1 MANEEKLLDY
11 LKWVT
16 ADLHE
21 TRQRLADAEAGR
33 HEPVAIVGMG
43 CRLPGG
49 VRSPG
54 DLWRLL
60 SEGGDAVSAFPRD
73 RGWDVE
79 GLYDPDP
86 DRPGH
91 TYVKEGGFLYDAA
104 HFDPEAFEMTPR
116 EAAATDPQHRL
127 LLETAWETFE
137 DAGIDPTSLRGSDT
151 GVFAGVMY
159 SDYATQVSKALE
171 GYEGHISIGSAP
183 SIASGRVA
191 YSFGLEGPAVTV
203 DTACSSSLV
212 ALHLAAQ
219 ALRAGECSLAL
230 AGGATVMCGPGIFV
244 EFSRQRGLAPDGR
257 CKPFAAAADGTG
269 WAEGSGLLLVE
280 RLSDARRNGHRV
292 LAVLRGSAVNQDG
305 ASNGLTAPNGP
316 SQQRVIRQALASA
329 GLSSADVDAVEA
341 HGTGTT
347 LGDPIEA
354 QAILAAYGQGRPAG
368 RPLRLGSV
376 KSNLG
381 HTQAAAGAA
390 GLMKMMLAMRH
401 GVLPRSL
408 HIDAPSP
415 HVDWSAGDVAL
426 LTEDLPWPADAERPR
441 RAGVSS
447 FGMSGTNA
455 HAIIE
460 EPPATEPAAPAPE
473 PPGPVV
479 LRVSGHT
486 AAALRAQ
493 ADRLHRHLEAHE
505 ELALPDVAHTLATAR
520 ATLDHRGAAVG
531 ESRAEVLAGL
541 RAVADGAAA
550 AVTGRARAGR
560 TAVLFTGQGSQRA
573 GMGRELYERYP
584 VFAAAFDDVCAG
596 FAPHLDRP
604 LRDLVF
610 ADVGSAAPGSDDAAL
625 LDRTGYTQPAL
636 FAVEVALYRL
646 AESRGVRA
654 DYLLGHS
661 VGELS
666 AAHVAG
672 MLDLPDACTFV
683 AARGRLMEALPEG
696 GAMVALQVAEEQ
708 LLPMLEGR
716 EDRVGIASVNT
727 PGTTV
732 ISGEEAA
739 VEEIRAFW
747 EVWGHKHKKLRVSHA
762 FHSPL
767 MEPMLAAFTDV
778 VSGLTFRPPRI
789 PVVSNLSGK
798 VLDAD
803 EAASPRYWADHVRR
817 TVRFAD
823 SVSHLAQHDVRFY
836 LELGPDGTLTGLAH
850 DCLATGAAQ
859 PAGGAVLAAALR
871 PGEPEAT
878 AFTTALARLHAGG
891 ARQETDP
898 PAAPAA
904 EATAAD
910 EHAAE
915 DEAGAARPDGRA
927 ARGALVPLPTYAFQS
942 RRLWV
947 DPPEG
952 ARPRTS
958 TDADAPFWD
967 AVESGDVTR
976 LAAALHVD
984 EAQRGQLTGL
994 LPALADW
1001 RRARR
1006 GGYRLRWDP
1015 VAQTGP
1021 DPAPAATGTWLA
1033 VVPAAPGRTP
1043 AVDAVTGAL
1052 TAGGLN
1058 IATLAVDPEA
1068 APEQT
1073 VEELRD
1079 RLTGGAGP
1087 VAGVLS
1093 LLALDERPHPAHPVS
1108 TGTALTAALV
1118 RAVAAA
1124 GRPVPVWGLTHGAVA
1139 VDAADTPRSA
1149 QAPAA
1154 AVLHS
1159 AAAEIPGWSGGV
1171 VDLPGQLDEAAA
1183 RRLTGLLAATTGH
1196 PAAASGPA
1204 AERQLALRAGGFHA
1218 RRLAPL
1224 PADATGAD
1232 LWRPTGTVLVTGA
1245 GTPHG
1250 ASAARWLARNGADHL
1265 VLLADHAPE
1274 GLADTGVVVTVRPD
1288 PGGDREALAA
1298 LLADLPP
1305 TAVVHAA
1312 GAAEPAPYAALATAR
1327 HLDELTRDA
1336 DLAAFVVLAGLP
1348 AVLALPGG
1356 GEQAPAHA
1364 ALTALAD
1371 ARRAAGLPAAAVCL
1385 APPTDRTDL
1394 AAPGLR
1400 PLPPGPALD
1409 VLGRLPAAGADTTV
1423 VADADWPRFTA
1434 AQGDAQRP
1442 LLRDVLPPPAATAPG
1457 VAGGDPDAEAERL
1470 SARLA
1475 EAADDAAA
1483 RAVLLDL
1490 VRTGAADVLGLGGA
1504 ADIDPED
1511 NLTEIGFS
1519 SFSALQLCTR
1529 LGAATRL
1536 TLSTVVVYDHPTP
1549 AGLAALLHGRL
1560 AAASR

>member
-21 TRQRLADAEAGR
+21 TRQRLADAESGR

-49 VRSPG
+49 VRSAD

-60 SEGGDAVSAFPRD
+60 SSGGDAVSAFPRD

-183 SIASGRVA
+183 SIASGRIA

-219 ALRAGECSLAL
+219 SLRAGECSLAL

-329 GLSSADVDAVEA
+329 GLSSADVDVVEA

-354 QAILAAYGQGRPAG
+354 QAILATYGQGRPTG

-401 GVLPRSL
+401 DVLPRSL
-408 HIDAPSP
+408 HIDAPTP

-426 LTEDLPWPADAERPR
+426 LTEDLPWPADGERPR

-455 HAIIE
+455 HVVIE
-460 EPPATEPAAPAPE
+460 EPPAESPTEPAAPTPE
-473 PPGPVV
+473 RQGPVV
-479 LRVSGHT
+479 LRVSGHSP
-486 AAALRAQ
+486 AALRAQ
-493 ADRLHRHLEAHE
+493 ADRVHRHLESHP
-505 ELALPDVAHTLATAR
+505 ELPLPDVAHTLAVSR
-520 ATLDHRGAAVG
+520 ATLDHRGVAVG
-531 ESRAEVLAGL
+531 ESRADVLAGL
-541 RAVADGAAA
+541 RAVADGGAA
-550 AVTGRARAGR
+550 AVTGRSRAGR

-573 GMGRELYERYP
+573 GMGRELYERFP
-584 VFAAAFDDVCAG
+584 VFAAAFDDVCAA

-610 ADVGSAAPGSDDAAL
+610 ADPGSDEAAL

-636 FAVEVALYRL
+636 FAVEAALYRL
-646 AESRGVRA
+646 AESFGVRA
-654 DYLLGHS
+654 DFLLGHS

-672 MLDLPDACTFV
+672 MLDLPDACAFV
-683 AARGRLMEALPEG
+683 AARGRLMEALPGG

-716 EDRVGIASVNT
+716 EHQVGIASVNT
-727 PGTTV
+727 PTTTV

-747 EVWGHKHKKLRVSHA
+747 EVWGHKHKQLRVSHA

-767 MEPMLAAFTDV
+767 MEPMLAEFTEV
-778 VSGLTFRPPRI
+778 VSQLTFRPAKI
-789 PVVSNLSGK
+789 PVVSNLTGK

-823 SVSHLAQHDVRFY
+823 SVNHLAQQDVRFY
-836 LELGPDGTLTGLAH
+836 LELGPDGTLTGLTH

-859 PAGGAVLAAALR
+859 SAGGAVLAAALR
-871 PGEPEAT
+871 PGEREAT
-878 AFTTALARLHAGG
+878 AFITALARLHAGG
-891 ARQETDP
+891 ARLELDG

-904 EATAAD
+904 QEPAAD
-910 EHAAE
+910 DDGAE
-915 DEAGAARPDGRA
+915 DDLPPTRS
-927 ARGALVPLPTYAFQS
+927 ARGTLVKLPTYAFQS

-952 ARPRTS
+952 ARPRAS
-958 TDADAPFWD
+958 GSDDAPFWD
-967 AVESGDVTR
+967 AVESGDLER
-976 LAAALHVD
+976 LAAALHAD
-984 EAQRGQLTGL
+984 ESQRAQLAGL
-994 LPALADW
+994 LPVLTDW

-1006 GGYRLRWDP
+1006 SGYRLRWDP
-1015 VAQTGP
+1015 VVRTGR
-1021 DPAPAATGTWLA
+1021 DPAPTAAGRWLA
-1033 VVPAAPGRTP
+1033 VVPASSGRTP
-1043 AVDAVTGAL
+1043 EVDAVTGAL
-1052 TAGGLN
+1052 TSAGLDVV
-1058 IATLAVDPEA
+1058 ALAADPEA
-1068 APEQT
+1068 DPEQT
-1073 VEELRD
+1073 VEEIRA
-1079 RLTGGAGP
+1079 RLAGTP
-1087 VAGVLS
+1087 GDAGRITAVLS
-1093 LLALDERPHPAHPVS
+1093 LLALDERPHPEHPVS

-1124 GRPVPVWGLTHGAVA
+1124 GRPVPVWGLSQGAVT
-1139 VDAADTPRSA
+1139 VEGSDTPRPA

-1159 AAAEIPGWSGGV
+1159 AAAEVPGWTGGV
-1171 VDLPGQLDEAAA
+1171 IDLPEDLDDTAA
-1183 RRLTGLLAATTGH
+1183 RRLAGFLAAAVENGR
-1196 PAAASGPA
+1196 PGQDNAPA
-1204 AERQLALRAGGFHA
+1204 AERQLALRASGFHA

-1224 PADATGAD
+1224 PADAAGPAP
-1232 LWRPTGTVLVTGA
+1232 WQPSGTVLVTGA
-1245 GTPHG
+1245 DTPYG
-1250 ASAARWLARNGADHL
+1250 AHAARWLARNGADHL
-1265 VLLADHAPE
+1265 VLLADRAPD
-1274 GLADTGVVVTVRPD
+1274 GLADTGVDVTVRPD
-1288 PGGDREALAA
+1288 PGGDRAALAA
-1298 LLADLPP
+1298 LLAEAPP

-1312 GAAEPAPYAALATAR
+1312 GAAQTDPYAALTTAR
-1327 HLDELTRDA
+1327 LLDELTREG
-1336 DLAAFVVLAGLP
+1336 DLAAFVVLAGL
-1348 AVLALPGG
+1348 AGVLALPGG
-1356 GEQAPAHA
+1356 GEQAPAYA
-1364 ALTALAD
+1364 ASTALVD

-1385 APPTDRTDL
+1385 GPHADL
-1394 AAPGLR
+1394 ADPAALGLR
-1400 PLPPGPALD
+1400 PLPAGPAVD

-1434 AQGDAQRP
+1434 AQGDAQRS
-1442 LLRDVLPPPAATAPG
+1442 LLRDVLPAPAATAPG
-1457 VAGGDPDAEAERL
+1457 ASGADPDAEAEL
-1470 SARLA
+1470 LDARLA
-1475 EAADDAAA
+1475 EAADEAAA

-1490 VRTGAADVLGLGGA
+1490 VRASAADVLGLGGA
-1504 ADIDPED
+1504 AEIDPEG

-1529 LGAATRL
+1529 LNAATRL
-1536 TLSTVVVYDHPTP
+1536 TLPTVVVYDHPTP

-1560 AAASR
+1560 AAATR

>member
-21 TRQRLADAEAGR
+21 TRQRLADAESGR

-60 SEGGDAVSAFPRD
+60 SAGGDAVSGFPRD

-244 EFSRQRGLAPDGR
+244 EFSRQRGLAPNGR

-329 GLSSADVDAVEA
+329 GLTSADVDAVEA

-354 QAILAAYGQGRPAG
+354 QAILATYGQGRPPG

-408 HIDAPSP
+408 HIDAPTP

-426 LTEDLPWPADAERPR
+426 LTEDLPWPADGERPR

-455 HAIIE
+455 HVVIE
-460 EPPATEPAAPAPE
+460 EPPAAEPAAPAPE
-473 PPGPVV
+473 PRGPVV
-479 LRVSGHT
+479 LRVSGHSP
-486 AAALRAQ
+486 AALRAQ
-493 ADRLHRHLEAHE
+493 ADRVHRHLESHP
-505 ELALPDVAHTLATAR
+505 ELPLPDVAHTLATSR

-531 ESRAEVLAGL
+531 ESRTDVLAAL
-541 RAVADGAAA
+541 RAVADGGTA

-610 ADVGSAAPGSDDAAL
+610 ADPGSDAAAL
-625 LDRTGYTQPAL
+625 LDRTGVTQPAL

-646 AESRGVRA
+646 AESFGVRA
-654 DYLLGHS
+654 DFLLGHS

-672 MLDLPDACTFV
+672 MLDLPDACAFV

-716 EDRVGIASVNT
+716 EHQVGIASVNT
-727 PGTTV
+727 PTTTV
-732 ISGEEAA
+732 ISGEAAA

-747 EVWGHKHKKLRVSHA
+747 EVWGHKHKQLRVSHA

-767 MEPMLAAFTDV
+767 MEPMLAEFTEA
-778 VSGLTFRPPRI
+778 VSRLTFRPPKI
-789 PVVSNLSGK
+789 PVVSNLTGK

-823 SVSHLAQHDVRFY
+823 SVNHLAQQDVRFY
-836 LELGPDGTLTGLAH
+836 LELGPDGTLTGLTH

-859 PAGGAVLAAALR
+859 SAGGAVLAAALR
-871 PGEPEAT
+871 PGEREAT
-878 AFTTALARLHAGG
+878 SFTKALARLHAGG
-891 ARQETDP
+891 ARLELDA
-898 PAAPAA
+898 PAAPSA
-904 EATAAD
+904 EESAGAD
-910 EHAAE
+910 DGAE
-915 DEAGAARPDGRA
+915 DTLPLTRN

-952 ARPRTS
+952 AKPRAS
-958 TDADAPFWD
+958 GSADAPFWD
-967 AVESGDVTR
+967 AVESGDLEQ
-976 LAAALHVD
+976 LAAALHAD
-984 EAQRGQLTGL
+984 ETQRAQLAGL
-994 LPALADW
+994 LPALTDW

-1006 GGYRLRWDP
+1006 SGYRLRWDP
-1015 VAQTGP
+1015 VARTGQE
-1021 DPAPAATGTWLA
+1021 PAPTAPGTWLA
-1033 VVPAAPGRTP
+1033 VVPAPSGRTP
-1043 AVDAVTGAL
+1043 AADTVTGAL
-1052 TAGGLN
+1052 TAAGLN
-1058 IATLAVDPEA
+1058 IDVLAVDSEA
-1068 APEQT
+1068 APERT
-1073 VEELRD
+1073 VEEIRA
-1079 RLTGGAGP
+1079 RLAGDP
-1087 VAGVLS
+1087 VTAVLS
-1093 LLALDERPHPAHPVS
+1093 LLALDERPHPEHPVS
-1108 TGTALTAALV
+1108 AGTALTATLV

-1124 GRPVPVWGLTHGAVA
+1124 GRPVPVWGLSRGAVT
-1139 VDAADTPRSA
+1139 VEDSDTPRPA

-1154 AVLHS
+1154 AVLHG
-1159 AAAEIPGWSGGV
+1159 AAVEVSGWSGGV
-1171 VDLPGQLDEAAA
+1171 VDLPEDLDDTGA
-1183 RRLTGLLAATTGH
+1183 RRLAGFLTAAVREN
-1196 PAAASGPA
+1196 APA
-1204 AERQLALRAGGFHA
+1204 AERQLALRAAGFHA

-1224 PADATGAD
+1224 PADAAGPAP
-1232 LWRPTGTVLVTGA
+1232 WRPSGTVLVTGA
-1245 GTPHG
+1245 DTPYG
-1250 ASAARWLARNGADHL
+1250 AHAARWLARNGAKHL
-1265 VLLADHAPE
+1265 VLLADRAPD
-1274 GLADTGVVVTVRPD
+1274 GLAGTGVDVTVRPD
-1288 PGGDREALAA
+1288 PGGDRAALAA
-1298 LLADLPP
+1298 LLAEAPP
-1305 TAVVHAA
+1305 AAVVHAA
-1312 GAAEPAPYAALATAR
+1312 GAAQADPYTALATAR
-1327 HLDELTRDA
+1327 LLDELTREG

-1348 AVLALPGG
+1348 GVLALAGG

-1364 ALTALAD
+1364 ALTALVD

-1385 APPTDRTDL
+1385 APHADGSDEPGP
-1394 AAPGLR
+1394 ASPGLR
-1400 PLPPGPALD
+1400 PLAPGPAMD

-1423 VADADWPRFTA
+1423 VADADWPRFAA
-1434 AQGDAQRP
+1434 AQGDAQRA
-1442 LLRDVLPPPAATAPG
+1442 LLRDVLPAPAATAPG
-1457 VAGGDPDAEAERL
+1457 APGADPDAEAERL
-1470 SARLA
+1470 DARLA

-1490 VRTGAADVLGLGGA
+1490 VRVSAADVLGLGGA
-1504 ADIDPED
+1504 AEIDPED

-1529 LGAATRL
+1529 LNAATRL

-1560 AAASR
+1560 AAATR